1 MFHRIRRVM
10 AFTMLASALLASG
23 GGLRA
28 AEKFELKDGDRV
40 LFIGDTFFEREVD
53 YGQIEARLTAAFP
66 DRTVTYRNLAWAAD
80 SPMGRARASFDWN
93 RPETDWL
100 KRVKEQL
107 ALVKPTVAFLS
118 YGMTAALELSEL
130 TAEADRKAYLEKFQ
144 ADLARLTTAIGE
156 VSGVP
161 VRFVVLTPVHPQETK
176 PGAVGVAALA
186 VGEALRTFAAD
197 HASAVVD
204 VLEPTRRLSMLKMAT
219 YESPVI
225 LNQAGYQALAPRLVE
240 QLGIPQSAGP
250 GDSEV
255 LRSAIRHKNELF
267 FHRWRPANW
276 TYLFGFRK
284 HEQGQNAVEIPRF
297 DPMVE
302 EWDHKIAKLRDP
314 RHQDPAIVAE
324 VAALSSPLKT
334 DDSKLKT
341 SDQPI
346 PTFEVAEG
354 LEVSL
359 WAENPDL
366 FKPIQMNWDPKGRL
380 WIASSRTYPMIA
392 PGGTAADAVIVL
404 EDTDG
409 DGKADKHTV
418 FADGLL
424 VPTGVVPDGKGGCY
438 VAASSQLLHL
448 EDTDGDG
455 KADKRTIV
463 LTSFGTEDTHHN
475 LHTLRWGFDG
485 HLYFN
490 QSIYTHTHIETPHG
504 VRRLNSAG
512 IWRFNP
518 DTWEL
523 GVFTRGG
530 CNPWGHHWDQYGNS
544 FFTDGAGFKGVYH
557 AMEGATYFTY
567 SDMRREAESISPGN
581 YPKFASLEMIHSP
594 AMPADWQGQLIT
606 CDFRAHRVVRFSL
619 TDVGSTFQTHEQSD
633 VLRST
638 NVTFRPID
646 VRQGPDGALYVADWS
661 NPIIQHGEVDFRDPR
676 RDHEHGRIWRVAAK
690 GQGLMPKGGFDLTR
704 LSNDALLD
712 RTLSSNGWE
721 QEQARVVLRQ
731 RDGTEVLRAVR
742 PWLKRQKDP
751 RAKLEAVWLHEA
763 FEQHADS
770 LVADL
775 AGSPDERI
783 RTAAA
788 RQLRH

>member
-130 TAEADRKAYLEKFQ
+130 TAEADRKACLEKFQ

-176 PGAVGVAALA
+176 PGAVGAAVNEVAA
-186 VGEALRTFAAD
+186 ALRRFAAD
-197 HASAVVD
+197 HNGVLLD
-204 VLEPTRRLSMLKMAT
+204 VQEATRRVSLLKRVL

-225 LNQAGYQALAPRLVE
+225 LNQAGYQIVAPMLVE
-240 QLGIPQSAGP
+240 QLGGP
-250 GDSEV
+250 KPSGKGDDDA
-255 LRSAIRHKNELF
+255 LGSAIRHKNELF

-302 EWDHKIAKLRDP
+302 EWDHKIAKLRDSK
-314 RHQDPAIVAE
+314 HQDPAIVAE

-334 DDSKLKT
+334 ENVRQKT
-341 SDQPI
+341 SGQPV

-404 EDTDG
+404 EDTNG
-409 DGKADKHTV
+409 DGKADRHTV

-455 KADKRTIV
+455 KI
-463 LTSFGTEDTHHN
+463 G
-475 LHTLRWGFDG
+475 
-485 HLYFN
+485 
-490 QSIYTHTHIETPHG
+490 
-504 VRRLNSAG
+504 
-512 IWRFNP
+512 
-518 DTWEL
+518 
-523 GVFTRGG
+523 
-530 CNPWGHHWDQYGNS
+530 
-544 FFTDGAGFKGVYH
+544 
-557 AMEGATYFTY
+557 
-567 SDMRREAESISPGN
+567 
-581 YPKFASLEMIHSP
+581 
-594 AMPADWQGQLIT
+594 
-606 CDFRAHRVVRFSL
+606 RAHV
-619 TDVGSTFQTHEQSD
+619 
-633 VLRST
+633 
-638 NVTFRPID
+638 
-646 VRQGPDGALYVADWS
+646 
-661 NPIIQHGEVDFRDPR
+661 
-676 RDHEHGRIWRVAAK
+676 
-690 GQGLMPKGGFDLTR
+690 
-704 LSNDALLD
+704 
-712 RTLSSNGWE
+712 
-721 QEQARVVLRQ
+721 
-731 RDGTEVLRAVR
+731 
-742 PWLKRQKDP
+742 
-751 RAKLEAVWLHEA
+751 
-763 FEQHADS
+763 
-770 LVADL
+770 
-775 AGSPDERI
+775 
-783 RTAAA
+783 
-788 RQLRH
+788 